1 MKHKYAPN
9 DGWFA
14 CNIKDIELYIH
25 QMKDRVLESEGI
37 RLTAD
42 RLKVA
47 IEEDTYGEITVDECV
62 ELLQQFAKEMP
73 RWSISFEAS
82 LEISGV
88 LGGEEQAV
96 AEAEKTSEILEEA
109 INAFLRERFPNSQ
122 FYLGLL
128 GIYRIKNDETGDVIL
143 K

>member
-1 MKHKYAPN
+1 MEHKYPPPE
-9 DGWFA
+9 GWFA
-14 CNIKDIELYIH
+14 CDIKDIEPYIH
-25 QMKDRVLESEGI
+25 QIQDHVLESEGI
-37 RLTAD
+37 RLTSD

-47 IEEDTYGEITVDECV
+47 IEEDTYGEITVEECV
-62 ELLQQFAKEMP
+62 ELLQQFAKEIP
-73 RWSISFEAS
+73 TWSISFEAS

-96 AEAEKTSEILEEA
+96 AVAEKKADSLEEA

-128 GIYRIKNDETGDVIL
+128 GIHRIKNDETGDVIL

>member
-1 MKHKYAPN
+1 LEHKYAPSE
-9 DGWFA
+9 GWFA
-14 CNIKDIELYIH
+14 CNIKDIEVYIH
-25 QMKDRVLESEGI
+25 QMQDQVLESEGI
-37 RLTAD
+37 RLTPG
-42 RLKVA
+42 RLKTA
-47 IEEDTYGEITVDECV
+47 IEENSYGEITVEECAT
-62 ELLQQFAKEMP
+62 LLEQYAKEIP

-128 GIYRIKNDETGDVIL
+128 GIYRIKNDETGDIIL